1 MSLRLLKRGYLPAL
15 QLDLFIAHK
24 WYNKNMATNNPRISK
39 SGVTTTGRFPL
50 YSNSPEVQDADPS
63 LVRLVRGNSLSS
75 LYLSLGNLTAD
86 DIDGNDSESVDI
98 VGDESTGE
106 GSSGDGFR
114 SGVPSSS
121 DISIVSN
128 TVVYDAAGNPSVT
141 LVFKVKNSSG
151 ETLKGMNAKVE
162 LV

>member
-1 MSLRLLKRGYLPAL
+1 
-15 QLDLFIAHK
+15 
-24 WYNKNMATNNPRISK
+24 MATKNPRISK

-50 YSNSPEVQDADPS
+50 FSNSPEVNDADPS
-63 LVRLVRGNSLSS
+63 LVRLVAGNSLSA
-75 LYLSLGNLTAD
+75 LYLASGSDLLSEDVDAL
-86 DIDGNDSESVDI
+86 DGTLV
-98 VGDESTGE
+98 TGE
-106 GSSGDGFR
+106 ERSRDEGNKSTDGEVFR
-114 SGVPSSS
+114 KGVPNVS

-141 LVFKVKNSSG
+141 LVFKIKNSSG

>member
-1 MSLRLLKRGYLPAL
+1 MVSK
-15 QLDLFIAHK
+15 
-24 WYNKNMATNNPRISK
+24 NPRISK

-50 YSNSPEVQDADPS
+50 YSNSPEINDADPS

-75 LYLSLGNLTAD
+75 VYLSGGSLASD
-86 DIDGNDSESVDI
+86 DIGGFEDLMTDDLGDVSEEDSETNLDVS
-98 VGDESTGE
+98 
-106 GSSGDGFR
+106 R
-114 SGVPSSS
+114 NGVPSNS

-151 ETLKGMNAKVE
+151 ESLKGMNAKVE
-162 LV
+162 IA

>member
-1 MSLRLLKRGYLPAL
+1 MVSK
-15 QLDLFIAHK
+15 
-24 WYNKNMATNNPRISK
+24 NPRISK

-50 YSNSPEVQDADPS
+50 FSNSPEVNDADPS
-63 LVRLVRGNSLSS
+63 LVRLVAGNSLSA
-75 LYLSLGNLTAD
+75 LYLAVGSDLLSEDVDAL
-86 DIDGNDSESVDI
+86 DGTLVTGEERS
-98 VGDESTGE
+98 GDEGNKSTDGE
-106 GSSGDGFR
+106 VFR
-114 SGVPSSS
+114 KGVPNVS

-141 LVFKVKNSSG
+141 LVFKIKNSSG

>member
-1 MSLRLLKRGYLPAL
+1 
-15 QLDLFIAHK
+15 
-24 WYNKNMATNNPRISK
+24 MATKNPRISK

-50 YSNSPEVQDADPS
+50 FSNSPEVNDADPS
-63 LVRLVRGNSLSS
+63 LVRLVAGNSLSA
-75 LYLSLGNLTAD
+75 LYLAVGSDLLSEDVDAL
-86 DIDGNDSESVDI
+86 DGTLVTGEERS
-98 VGDESTGE
+98 GDEGNKSTDGE
-106 GSSGDGFR
+106 VFR
-114 SGVPSSS
+114 KGVPNVS

-141 LVFKVKNSSG
+141 LVFKIKNSSG

>member
-1 MSLRLLKRGYLPAL
+1 
-15 QLDLFIAHK
+15 
-24 WYNKNMATNNPRISK
+24 MATKNPRISK

-50 YSNSPEVQDADPS
+50 YSNSPEINDADPS
-63 LVRLVRGNSLSS
+63 LVRIVRGNSLSA
-75 LYLSLGNLTAD
+75 LYLSMGSDLLSED
-86 DIDGNDSESVDI
+86 VDVLDGDLVTGEERS
-98 VGDESTGE
+98 GDEGNKSTDGE
-106 GSSGDGFR
+106 VFR
-114 SGVPSSS
+114 KGVPNVS

-141 LVFKVKNSSG
+141 LVFKIKNSSG

>member
-1 MSLRLLKRGYLPAL
+1 
-15 QLDLFIAHK
+15 
-24 WYNKNMATNNPRISK
+24 MATKNPRISK

-50 YSNSPEVQDADPS
+50 FSNSPEINDADPS
-63 LVRLVRGNSLSS
+63 LVRIVRGNSLSS
-75 LYLSLGNLTAD
+75 LYLSVGSDLLAEDVDVLDGTLVEGNE
-86 DIDGNDSESVDI
+86 DSESEENSSTDS
-98 VGDESTGE
+98 ES
-106 GSSGDGFR
+106 FR
-114 SGVPSSS
+114 RGVPNVS

-141 LVFKVKNSSG
+141 LIFKVKNSSG

>member
-1 MSLRLLKRGYLPAL
+1 
-15 QLDLFIAHK
+15 
-24 WYNKNMATNNPRISK
+24 MASKNPRISK

-50 YSNSPEVQDADPS
+50 FSNSPEVQDADPS

-75 LYLSLGNLTAD
+75 LYLSLGNLMAD
-86 DIDGNDSESVDI
+86 DIDMVDAELVDVEGNSD
-98 VGDESTGE
+98 
-106 GSSGDGFR
+106 GSSEEDSLEVSLR

-128 TVVYDAAGNPSVT
+128 TVVYDASGIPSVT
-141 LVFKVKNSSG
+141 LIFKIKNSSG

-162 LV
+162 LI

>member
-1 MSLRLLKRGYLPAL
+1 
-15 QLDLFIAHK
+15 
-24 WYNKNMATNNPRISK
+24 MATKNPRISK

-50 YSNSPEVQDADPS
+50 FSNSPEINDADPS
-63 LVRLVRGNSLSS
+63 LVRIVRGNSLSA
-75 LYLSLGNLTAD
+75 LYLAVGSDLLSEDVDAL
-86 DIDGNDSESVDI
+86 DGTLVTGEEGS
-98 VGDESTGE
+98 GDEGNRSTDGE
-106 GSSGDGFR
+106 VFR
-114 SGVPSSS
+114 KGVPNVS

-141 LVFKVKNSSG
+141 LVFKIKNSSG

>member
-1 MSLRLLKRGYLPAL
+1 
-15 QLDLFIAHK
+15 
-24 WYNKNMATNNPRISK
+24 MATKNPRISK

-50 YSNSPEVQDADPS
+50 YSNSPEINDADPS
-63 LVRLVRGNSLSS
+63 LVRIVRGNSLSA
-75 LYLSLGNLTAD
+75 LYLSIGSDLLSEDVDVLDGELVQG
-86 DIDGNDSESVDI
+86 DGNAVSD
-98 VGDESTGE
+98 GDKSTDGE
-106 GSSGDGFR
+106 VFR
-114 SGVPSSS
+114 RGVPNVS

>member
-1 MSLRLLKRGYLPAL
+1 
-15 QLDLFIAHK
+15 
-24 WYNKNMATNNPRISK
+24 MATKNPRISK

-50 YSNSPEVQDADPS
+50 FSNSPEVNDADPS
-63 LVRLVRGNSLSS
+63 LVRLVAGNSLSA
-75 LYLSLGNLTAD
+75 LYLASGSDLLSEDVDAL
-86 DIDGNDSESVDI
+86 DGTLVTGEERS
-98 VGDESTGE
+98 GDEGNKSTDGE
-106 GSSGDGFR
+106 VFR
-114 SGVPSSS
+114 KGVPNVS

-141 LVFKVKNSSG
+141 LIFKIKNSSG

>member
-1 MSLRLLKRGYLPAL
+1 
-15 QLDLFIAHK
+15 
-24 WYNKNMATNNPRISK
+24 MATKNPRISK

-50 YSNSPEVQDADPS
+50 FSNSPEVNDADPS
-63 LVRLVRGNSLSS
+63 LVRLVAGNSLSA
-75 LYLSLGNLTAD
+75 LYLSTGSDLLSE
-86 DIDGNDSESVDI
+86 DIDLLDGTFVEGEGDVESK
-98 VGDESTGE
+98 GEESTDGE
-106 GSSGDGFR
+106 VFR
-114 SGVPSSS
+114 RGVPNVS

>member
-1 MSLRLLKRGYLPAL
+1 
-15 QLDLFIAHK
+15 
-24 WYNKNMATNNPRISK
+24 MATKNPRISK

-50 YSNSPEVQDADPS
+50 FSNSPEVNDADPS
-63 LVRLVRGNSLSS
+63 LVRLVAGNSLSA
-75 LYLSLGNLTAD
+75 LYLSTGSDLLSE
-86 DIDGNDSESVDI
+86 DIDLLDGTLVEEEGDVESE
-98 VGDESTGE
+98 GE
-106 GSSGDGFR
+106 KSLDGEVFR
-114 SGVPSSS
+114 RGIPNVS

>member
-1 MSLRLLKRGYLPAL
+1 
-15 QLDLFIAHK
+15 
-24 WYNKNMATNNPRISK
+24 MATKNPRISK

-50 YSNSPEVQDADPS
+50 FSNSPEVNDADPS
-63 LVRLVRGNSLSS
+63 LVRLVAGNSLSA
-75 LYLSLGNLTAD
+75 LYLSTGSDLLSE
-86 DIDGNDSESVDI
+86 DIDLLDGTLVEGK
-98 VGDESTGE
+98 GDVEAEGE
-106 GSSGDGFR
+106 ASADGEVFR
-114 SGVPSSS
+114 RGVPNVS

>member
-1 MSLRLLKRGYLPAL
+1 
-15 QLDLFIAHK
+15 
-24 WYNKNMATNNPRISK
+24 MATKNPRISK

-50 YSNSPEVQDADPS
+50 FSNSPEVNDADPS
-63 LVRLVRGNSLSS
+63 LVRLVAGNSLSG
-75 LYLSLGNLTAD
+75 LYLSVGSDLLSE
-86 DIDGNDSESVDI
+86 DIDLLDGTLVEGEGDVESE
-98 VGDESTGE
+98 GEESTDGE
-106 GSSGDGFR
+106 VFR
-114 SGVPSSS
+114 RGVPNVS

>member
-1 MSLRLLKRGYLPAL
+1 
-15 QLDLFIAHK
+15 
-24 WYNKNMATNNPRISK
+24 MATKNSRISK

-50 YSNSPEVQDADPS
+50 FSNSPEVNDADPS
-63 LVRLVRGNSLSS
+63 LVRLVAGNSLSA
-75 LYLSLGNLTAD
+75 LYLSIGSDLLSE
-86 DIDGNDSESVDI
+86 DIDLLDGTLVEGEGDVESE
-98 VGDESTGE
+98 GEESTDGE
-106 GSSGDGFR
+106 VFR
-114 SGVPSSS
+114 RGVPNVS

>member
-1 MSLRLLKRGYLPAL
+1 
-15 QLDLFIAHK
+15 
-24 WYNKNMATNNPRISK
+24 MATKNPRISK

-50 YSNSPEVQDADPS
+50 YSNSPEIQDADPS
-63 LVRLVRGNSLSS
+63 LVRIVRGNSLSS
-75 LYLSLGNLTAD
+75 LYLSAGTDLLSED
-86 DIDGNDSESVDI
+86 VDMLDGTLVE
-98 VGDESTGE
+98 GD
-106 GSSGDGFR
+106 GSSSNILGEDSSTAIDAFR
-114 SGVPSSS
+114 FGVPNIS

-141 LVFKVKNSSG
+141 LIFKIKNSSG

>member
-1 MSLRLLKRGYLPAL
+1 MVSK
-15 QLDLFIAHK
+15 
-24 WYNKNMATNNPRISK
+24 NPRISK

-50 YSNSPEVQDADPS
+50 FSNSPEINDADPS
-63 LVRLVRGNSLSS
+63 LVRIVRGNSLSA
-75 LYLSLGNLTAD
+75 LYLAVGSDLLSEDVDAL
-86 DIDGNDSESVDI
+86 DGTLVTGEERS
-98 VGDESTGE
+98 GDEGNKSTDGE
-106 GSSGDGFR
+106 VFR
-114 SGVPSSS
+114 KGVPNVS

-141 LVFKVKNSSG
+141 LVFKIKNSSG

>member
-1 MSLRLLKRGYLPAL
+1 
-15 QLDLFIAHK
+15 
-24 WYNKNMATNNPRISK
+24 MATKNPRISK

-50 YSNSPEVQDADPS
+50 FSNSPEVNDADPS
-63 LVRLVRGNSLSS
+63 LVRLVAGNSLSA
-75 LYLSLGNLTAD
+75 LYLASGSNLLSEDVDAL
-86 DIDGNDSESVDI
+86 DGTLVN
-98 VGDESTGE
+98 GE
-106 GSSGDGFR
+106 GDAGSDGDKSKDGEVFR
-114 SGVPSSS
+114 KGVPNVS

-141 LVFKVKNSSG
+141 LVFKIKNSSG

>member
-1 MSLRLLKRGYLPAL
+1 MGY
-15 QLDLFIAHK
+15 K
-24 WYNKNMATNNPRISK
+24 NPRISK

-50 YSNSPEVQDADPS
+50 FSNSPEINDADPS
-63 LVRLVRGNSLSS
+63 LVRIVRGNSLSS
-75 LYLSLGNLTAD
+75 LYLSVGSDLLAEDVDVLDGTLVEGNE
-86 DIDGNDSESVDI
+86 DSESEENSSTDS
-98 VGDESTGE
+98 ES
-106 GSSGDGFR
+106 FR
-114 SGVPSSS
+114 RGVPNVS

-141 LVFKVKNSSG
+141 LIFKVKNSSG

>member
-1 MSLRLLKRGYLPAL
+1 MVSK
-15 QLDLFIAHK
+15 
-24 WYNKNMATNNPRISK
+24 NPRISK

-50 YSNSPEVQDADPS
+50 FSNSPEINDADPS
-63 LVRLVRGNSLSS
+63 LVRIVRGNSLSA
-75 LYLSLGNLTAD
+75 LYLSVGSDLLSEDVDAL
-86 DIDGNDSESVDI
+86 DGTLVTGEERS
-98 VGDESTGE
+98 GDEGNKSTDGE
-106 GSSGDGFR
+106 VFR
-114 SGVPSSS
+114 KGVPNVS

>member
-1 MSLRLLKRGYLPAL
+1 
-15 QLDLFIAHK
+15 
-24 WYNKNMATNNPRISK
+24 MATKNPRISK

-50 YSNSPEVQDADPS
+50 YSNSPEINDADPS
-63 LVRLVRGNSLSS
+63 LVRIVRGNSLSA
-75 LYLSLGNLTAD
+75 LYLSMGSDLLSED
-86 DIDGNDSESVDI
+86 VDVLDGTLVE
-98 VGDESTGE
+98 GE
-106 GSSGDGFR
+106 GNAVSDGDKSTDGEVFR
-114 SGVPSSS
+114 RGVPNVS

-151 ETLKGMNAKVE
+151 ENLKGMNAKVE

>member
-1 MSLRLLKRGYLPAL
+1 
-15 QLDLFIAHK
+15 
-24 WYNKNMATNNPRISK
+24 MATKNPRISK

-50 YSNSPEVQDADPS
+50 FSNSPEINDADPS
-63 LVRLVRGNSLSS
+63 LVRIVRGNSLSA
-75 LYLSLGNLTAD
+75 LYLSVGSDLLSEDVDAL
-86 DIDGNDSESVDI
+86 DGTLVTGEERS
-98 VGDESTGE
+98 GDEGNKSTDGE
-106 GSSGDGFR
+106 VFR
-114 SGVPSSS
+114 KGVPNVS

-141 LVFKVKNSSG
+141 LVFKIKNSSG

>member
-1 MSLRLLKRGYLPAL
+1 
-15 QLDLFIAHK
+15 
-24 WYNKNMATNNPRISK
+24 MATNNPRISK

-63 LVRLVRGNSLSS
+63 LVRFVRGNSLSA
-75 LYLSLGNLTAD
+75 LYLSNGNLGAD
-86 DIDGNDSESVDI
+86 DIDI
-98 VGDESTGE
+98 VTEEVTDGTGSSTGNE
-106 GSSGDGFR
+106 GDGSFR
-114 SGVPSSS
+114 SGVPNVS

-141 LVFKVKNSSG
+141 LIFKVKNSSG